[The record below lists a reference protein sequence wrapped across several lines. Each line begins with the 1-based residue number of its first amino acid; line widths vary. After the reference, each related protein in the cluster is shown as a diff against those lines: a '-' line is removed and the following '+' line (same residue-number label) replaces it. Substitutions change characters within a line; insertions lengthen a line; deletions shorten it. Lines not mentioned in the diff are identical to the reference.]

1 MFNTR
6 WQCSRQTNSVGLRH
20 LQLSDATNKL
30 ARVHQFTAVL
40 SGSEHLGFWCWLM
53 ERKREREM
61 LTDWILGGGGSASKS
76 SSREKLEYLVCHV
89 FSFVP
94 TFGRQASQWKVV
106 DLVRFLRFMSMRMQ
120 PNAHSPKSQTQ
131 VLVFCFFWR
140 HHLFMHIF
148 FKQTSRSHGSLYR
161 SFFQPSKYHRI
172 GLENLQ
178 ETPILDGKNIKN
190 HGFCRFALFANP
202 LKIWV
207 A

>member
-1 MFNTR
+1 MAMFE
-6 WQCSRQTNSVGLRH
+6 
-20 LQLSDATNKL
+20 ANKL
-30 ARVHQFTAVL
+30 GWVAPLATFGCNQQTGASSSVYSSAF
-40 SGSEHLGFWCWLM
+40 GFRTFGILM
-53 ERKREREM
+53 LTDGEKEREM

-178 ETPILDGKNIKN
+178 ETPIFDGKNIKN
-190 HGFCRFALFANP
+190 HGFRRFALFANP